1 MTSPPPIPPITTL
14 AELIQRIP
22 KTDLHL
28 HLDGSIRLG
37 TIAELG
43 QRDGVTLPS
52 YTADGLDELVFKTH
66 YRNLEEYLTTFGYST
81 AVMQS
86 PENIERIAYEL
97 AVDNQRENVRSIEVR
112 FAPQL
117 HINKTMDMRR
127 VLESVD
133 KGLARATSEF
143 NQRPEIKEGWE
154 PPFKYGIIVCAM
166 RSFNE
171 HFSDYYANFVN
182 VHSYSTIKSIRELAS
197 FELAQGAV
205 RIRDQQGIPIVGFDL
220 AGAENGFPAREHR
233 RAYQFA
239 HQHFMAKTVH
249 AGEAYGAPSI
259 FQAITDLHAD
269 RIGHGYYLFNI
280 EKIEND
286 ESIPDKALYIE
297 ELCNYIAAHRITIE
311 VCLTSNMQTNPT
323 IGDLKNHAFQHMI
336 ARELSV
342 TLCTDNRTVSKTSVS
357 KETLLALRNFNI
369 TDKQFKNLI
378 IYGFKRSFFH
388 DSYANKR
395 KWVRQCIE
403 HYEEVMRNANFE
415 ALVRADAAE
424 VAARRPAT

>member
-1 MTSPPPIPPITTL
+1 MTTQQPRPPITTL

-43 QRDGVTLPS
+43 KRDGVKLPS
-52 YTADGLDELVFKTH
+52 YTADGLDELVFKSH
-66 YRNLEEYLTTFGYST
+66 YRDLEEYLTTFGYSC
-81 AVMQS
+81 AVMQN

-97 AVDNQRENVRSIEVR
+97 ALDNQREGVRYIEVR

-117 HINKTMDMRR
+117 HINKHMDMRR
-127 VLESVD
+127 VLESVNN
-133 KGLARATSEF
+133 GLRRAQQEF
-143 NQRPEIKEGWE
+143 NQREDVREGQE
-154 PPFKYGIIVCAM
+154 AQFQYGIIVCAM
-166 RSFNE
+166 RYFDGN
-171 HFSDYYANFVN
+171 FSDYYSNFVN
-182 VHSYSTIKSIRELAS
+182 VHSYSTLKSIRELAS

-205 RIRDQQGIPIVGFDL
+205 RIRDEQGIPIVGFDL
-220 AGAENGFPAREHR
+220 AGAENGYPASQHR
-233 RAYQFA
+233 RAFQFA

-286 ESIPDKALYIE
+286 ESIPDKAMYIE

-323 IGDLKNHAFQHMI
+323 IGVLSNHAFQHML

-342 TLCTDNRTVSKTSVS
+342 TICTDNRTVSKTSVS
-357 KETLLALRNFNI
+357 NEIMLALKTFKL
-369 TDKQFKNLI
+369 TEKQFKNLI

-388 DSYANKR
+388 DTYANKR

-403 HYEEVMRNANFE
+403 AYEEVLRSVSYDDLLKNA
-415 ALVRADAAE
+415 V
-424 VAARRPAT
+424 

>member
-1 MTSPPPIPPITTL
+1 MTTQPPQAPITTL
-14 AELIQRIP
+14 AELIQQIP

-43 QRDGVTLPS
+43 QRDGVKLPS
-52 YTADGLDELVFKTH
+52 YTADGLDQLVFKSH
-66 YRNLEEYLTTFGYST
+66 YRDLEEYLTTFGYSC
-81 AVMQS
+81 AVMQD

-97 AVDNQRENVRSIEVR
+97 AVDNQKENVRYIEVR

-117 HINKTMDMRR
+117 HINKNMDMRR
-127 VLESVD
+127 VLESVNN
-133 KGLARATSEF
+133 GLLRAQKEF
-143 NQRPEIKEGWE
+143 NQRQGVRDGLE
-154 PPFKYGIIVCAM
+154 PPFQYGIIVCAM
-166 RSFNE
+166 RYFDGN
-171 HFSDYYANFVN
+171 FSDYYRNLVN
-182 VHSYSTIKSIRELAS
+182 VHPYSNLKSIRELAS
-197 FELAQGAV
+197 YELVQGAV
-205 RIRDQQGIPIVGFDL
+205 RIRDEQGIPIVGFDL
-220 AGAENGFPAREHR
+220 AGAENGYPASQHR
-233 RAYQFA
+233 RAFQYA

-323 IGDLKNHAFQHMI
+323 IGRLSNHAFQHML

-342 TLCTDNRTVSKTSVS
+342 TICTDNRTVSKTSVS
-357 KETLLALRNFNI
+357 NEIMLALRTFRLSE
-369 TDKQFKNLI
+369 KQFKNLI

-403 HYEEVMRNANFE
+403 NYEDV
-415 ALVRADAAE
+415 LGRASYDE
-424 VAARRPAT
+424 LLKNDG